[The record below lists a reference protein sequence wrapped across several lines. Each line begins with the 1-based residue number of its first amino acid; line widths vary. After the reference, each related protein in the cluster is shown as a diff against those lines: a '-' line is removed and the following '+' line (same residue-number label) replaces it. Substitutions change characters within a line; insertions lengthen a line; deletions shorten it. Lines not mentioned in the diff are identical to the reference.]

1 MLDPGLTARLAHQ
14 LASFRT
20 SAADADPR
28 DLAWAPPSGQWSALL
43 NLAHVGR
50 HHEIMLERLQR
61 VLVEEAPA
69 FAPYREAEDG
79 GWADWAGL
87 APEALWPRLSERRAT
102 LCAWAAGLTPAQAAR
117 TGVHARFGSM
127 DVARWLEFF
136 LVHEAH
142 HLYVAMLRLADARA
156 ARR

>member
-20 SAADADPR
+20 FAAEADPR

-50 HHEIMLERLQR
+50 HHEVMLERLER
-61 VLVEEAPA
+61 VLIEDAPA
-69 FAPYREAEDG
+69 FPAYRETEDAR
-79 GWADWAGL
+79 WAAWEAL
-87 APEALWPRLSERRAT
+87 TPETLWPRLSEVRAA
-102 LCAWAAGLTPAQAAR
+102 LEAWAARLTAAQAAR
-117 TGVHARFGSM
+117 TGVHARFGPM

-142 HLYVAMLRLADARA
+142 HLYVAMQRLADARA
-156 ARR
+156 ART

>member
-20 SAADADPR
+20 RVADADPR
-28 DLAWAPPSGQWSALL
+28 DLASLPPTGKWSALQ

-61 VLVEEAPA
+61 VLAEDAPT
-69 FAPYREAEDG
+69 FPPYRETDDA
-79 GWADWAGL
+79 GWAEW
-87 APEALWPRLSERRAT
+87 EALPPAALWERLADRRAA
-102 LCAWAAGLTPAQAAR
+102 LEAFAARLTPEQAAR
-117 TGVHARFGSM
+117 TGVHARFGPM

-156 ARR
+156 ARA

>member
-14 LASFRT
+14 LASFR
-20 SAADADPR
+20 SLVADADPA
-28 DLAWAPPSGQWSALL
+28 DLACVPPSGQWSALL

-50 HHEIMLERLQR
+50 HHEIMLERLER
-61 VLVEEAPA
+61 VLAEDAPA
-69 FAPYREAEDG
+69 FAPYREAEDR
-79 GWADWAGL
+79 GWAAWSAL
-87 APEALWPRLSERRAT
+87 SPEALWPRLAERRAA
-102 LCAWAAGLTPAQAAR
+102 LEAFARRLTPAQAAR
-117 TGVHARFGSM
+117 TGVHARFGPM

-156 ARR
+156 ARG